1 MVFTLPYATTEKL
14 MCAVTFL
21 LSWVSLPILESSVQM
36 EVEMKSDVTF
46 KACVLMIVFL
56 IVGFVF

>member
-14 MCAVTFL
+14 MCTMTFL
-21 LSWVSLPILESSVQM
+21 LSRVSLPILESSVQM